1 MPEKATRLT
10 QRDVARLA
18 NVSQTTVSLVLNNRS
33 DATAR
38 IPAETRDRVLKVIR
52 ETGYQAD
59 PLARRMLKQ
68 RNQILGVFTYESV
81 FPSASGDFYHPFLA
95 GIEDCAEQLGLD
107 LLLFTS
113 APVTSGRRRIFHE
126 NNRLRIADGCLLLGR
141 DVPPDELARLIA
153 EEYPFVS
160 VGRRDNAGGPVPYVG
175 ADYTIATRV
184 LVERALSLGHRHVA
198 YAGPAVDAGRG
209 GPGVRPGPGGDQVAE
224 SSADRMRG
232 FQDAAGP
239 RALRVPTAAPDP
251 QAITIA
257 AGDRGARSA
266 SPGQH
271 DRDGLQVHHVLDVL
285 LDQRIT
291 AVFVEERAD
300 AIALA
305 AAAAERGI
313 DVPADLSITALGDST
328 RPVASDIDFTGFH
341 VPRRAMGLRAVELL
355 EAILNGSATE
365 RQLLLPCE
373 ITEGTTLS
381 TPKGV

>member
-1 MPEKATRLT
+1 MPDKATRLT

-95 GIEDCAEQLGLD
+95 GIEDCAERLGLD

-141 DVPPDELARLIA
+141 DVPADELARLIA
-153 EEYPFVS
+153 EDYPFVS
-160 VGRRDNAGGPVPYVG
+160 VGRRNNAGGPVPYVG
-175 ADYTIATRV
+175 ADYTTATR
-184 LVERALSLGHRHVA
+184 LMVERVVALGHRQFA
-198 YAGPAVDAGRG
+198 YAGP
-209 GPGVRPGPGGDQVAE
+209 GVGAE
-224 SSADRMRG
+224 SSADRLRG
-232 FQDAAGP
+232 YHKAAGP
-239 RALRVPTAAPDP
+239 KALHL
-251 QAITIA
+251 A
-257 AGDRGARSA
+257 AGD
-266 SPGQH
+266 H
-271 DRDGLQVHHVLDVL
+271 L
-285 LDQRIT
+285 LDSLLDRNIT

-300 AIALA
+300 AAALVA
-305 AAAAERGI
+305 AASARGV
-313 DVPADLSITALGDST
+313 DVPGELSVVALGDST

-355 EAILNGSATE
+355 EAILSGTATE

-373 ITEGTTLS
+373 LTDGTTLS
-381 TPKGV
+381 PPSKGV